1 MTQRRPWTY
10 FERKRVLARHS
21 LSSLAV
27 AVGRN
32 VSTIYRYE
40 EGEICPPF
48 EMFAPLAAE
57 LRCDARELMAS
68 FPHPSRELTIMLDA
82 DHNPDKTAEAVA

>member
-1 MTQRRPWTY
+1 MTDRRPWTY
-10 FERKRVLARHS
+10 LERKRVLARHS

-32 VSTIYRYE
+32 VSTVYRYE
-40 EGEICPPF
+40 IGEVCPPF

-68 FPHPSRELTIMLDA
+68 FPHPSREIAILLA
-82 DHNPDKTAEAVA
+82 AEHNPGQAAEAVA